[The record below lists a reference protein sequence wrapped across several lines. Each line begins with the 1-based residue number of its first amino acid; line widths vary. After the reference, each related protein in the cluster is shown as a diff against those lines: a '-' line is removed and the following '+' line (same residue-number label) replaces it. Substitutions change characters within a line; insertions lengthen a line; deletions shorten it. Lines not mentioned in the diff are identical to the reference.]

1 MAKKAKKSA
10 KKAPK
15 TPKKTAKKTVT
26 TAAKKS
32 LAKKKDGRSN
42 PQSWSKDDFKQLKT
56 FIKENTPTRL
66 IAMKLKRSEISV
78 RGKVHREG
86 LSLRPTNRS
95 PRD

>member
-1 MAKKAKKSA
+1 MAKKAKTA
-10 KKAPK
+10 KA
-15 TPKKTAKKTVT
+15 PKKTAKKPAKKPVK
-26 TAAKKS
+26 AAKKS
-32 LAKKKDGRSN
+32 GAKKKDGRTN
-42 PQSWSKDDFKQLKT
+42 RQSWSKDDIKQLKI

-78 RGKVHREG
+78 RAKVQREG